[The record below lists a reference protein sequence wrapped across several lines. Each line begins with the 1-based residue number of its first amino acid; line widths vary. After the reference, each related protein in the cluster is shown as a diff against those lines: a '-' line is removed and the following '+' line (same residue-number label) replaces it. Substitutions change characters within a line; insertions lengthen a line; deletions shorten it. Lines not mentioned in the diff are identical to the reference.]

1 MTEALRAFSYG
12 HGGLGVC
19 LIALVAWYWAGL
31 AASQR
36 ASRKAEVLLPWL
48 CVAVCASM
56 ITELLLT
63 TWYLYCPAYLDHIEA
78 SVASNVHYLLAGR
91 PLYPPLDSYSF
102 SGLLYGPLLAELN
115 ALGYVVLGDS
125 FGAKLTGWLA
135 GWSAVAALITL
146 SWRAARGTASL
157 AALTYA
163 LAFLFSL
170 GAGFTAGRAEPLL
183 LLFAACSLV
192 VALNLKGLSGLSA
205 LGLLCGA
212 AMGLKAHA
220 AVSLVPCI
228 FVWGSG
234 RSLQQWRQEWKILT
248 VCFGSAVLI
257 ALVLPF
263 LPQNVSAAGYFHY
276 LMLAAK
282 HGLSLDLFG
291 RNCAFLLGLWA
302 PILLLAGGF
311 QPLRQA
317 RRTWLGFA
325 LTLLGSECIVLVA
338 ASKPGAG
345 IHHFIPFL
353 APHVLLFQELYG
365 FTPAAGG
372 FTPAVRGR
380 AALALTAAVL
390 GMITPTF
397 QTFGS
402 LIAFDL
408 RRTEQVRER
417 DELLEFALRFPRG
430 MLGVGDDTSYP
441 LANLRPWLTARGV
454 SQTDYGAFMDLE
466 LSGVTDEPLR
476 SAFSR
481 CAIPFVYVP
490 RPGPPFTLKSNYRP
504 RPLFSD
510 TLRREFAVRYARVQ
524 EGVYFDVFACQPEPE
539 PEDHTGTP

>member
-1 MTEALRAFSYG
+1 MTEALRPFSYG

-19 LIALVAWYWAGL
+19 LIALVGWYWAD
-31 AASQR
+31 R
-36 ASRKAEVLLPWL
+36 RRKTEVLLPWL
-48 CVAVCASM
+48 YAAVCASM

-63 TWYLYCPAYLDHIEA
+63 TWYLYCPAFLDHIEA
-78 SVASNVHYLLAGR
+78 SVVSNVHYLLAGR
-91 PLYPPLDSYSF
+91 PLYPSLDSYSF

-125 FGAKLTGWLA
+125 FCAKLTGWLA
-135 GWSAVAALITL
+135 GWGAVAVLITL
-146 SWRAARGTASL
+146 SWRAGRGTASL

-183 LLFAACSLV
+183 LLFAACSLA
-192 VALNLKGLSGLSA
+192 VALNLKGLSGLTV

-220 AVSLVPCI
+220 ALYIVPSL

-248 VCFGSAVLI
+248 VGFGGAVLI

-263 LPQNVSAAGYFHY
+263 LPQNVSAAGYFRY
-276 LMLAAK
+276 LTLAAK

-311 QPLRQA
+311 QPLRPA
-317 RRTWLGFA
+317 SRTWLGFA
-325 LTLLGSECIVLVA
+325 LTLLGSECIVLVV

-353 APHVLLFQELYG
+353 APHVLLFQDLYG

-372 FTPAVRGR
+372 FTPAARGR

-408 RRTEQVRER
+408 GRTEQVRER

-490 RPGPPFTLKSNYRP
+490 RPGPPFTLNSNYRAH
-504 RPLFSD
+504 PLFSD
-510 TLRREFAVRYARVQ
+510 TLRHEFAIRYARVQ
-524 EGVYFDVFACQPEPE
+524 AGVYFDVFACQPEPE
-539 PEDHTGTP
+539 HHTGVP